1 MDLRR
6 RAGIYLHVPFCRRK
20 CPYCSFASV
29 VPRPGHVGRY
39 LRALHAQLR
48 ALAALP
54 QVRELTFATVFFGGG
69 TPSLL
74 DPADLAGLLA
84 DCRSHFAFAADEPE
98 VSVEVNPGTIDA
110 AGLKRLRRAGCN
122 RLSIGVQSFDDPA
135 LAVLGRIHS
144 AGQARATVRA
154 ARTAGFENL
163 SLDLMYGLPGQG
175 AAGWR
180 ATLEQALALGP
191 DHLSLYELTPETGT
205 PLAADLDAGRLCLP
219 SEEEVLAMM
228 AVNEALVAASPLS
241 RYEISNYAAAG
252 RECRHNL
259 NYWNNGCYLGLGPGA
274 TAFYGGVR
282 RTAAADPD
290 EYCRRLEEGR
300 SAWQVEERL
309 DREAAFRETV
319 VLGLRLTAGVDE
331 AALRERFGLD
341 PAAYYGPLLEHL
353 VAQGLL
359 AREDGRLRLT
369 PAGLPLANRVM
380 AELV

>member
-29 VPRPGHVGRY
+29 VPRPGQVGRY

-110 AGLKRLRRAGCN
+110 AGLERLRRAGCN
-122 RLSIGVQSFDDPA
+122 RLSIGVQSLDDRE

-144 AGQARATVRA
+144 AGEARASVRA
-154 ARTAGFENL
+154 ARDAGFENL
-163 SLDLMYGLPGQG
+163 SLDLMYGLPGQS
-175 AAGWR
+175 AADWR

-191 DHLSLYELTPETGT
+191 DHLSLYELTPEEGT
-205 PLAADLDAGRLCLP
+205 PLSADLRAGRLTLP

-228 AVNEALVAASPLS
+228 AVIDALVAASPLA
-241 RYEISNYAAAG
+241 RYEISNYAAVG

-259 NYWNNGCYLGLGPGA
+259 TYWQNGCYLGLGPGA

-282 RTAAADPD
+282 RTAVADPD
-290 EYCRRLEEGR
+290 EYCRRLGQGR
-300 SAWQVEERL
+300 SVWQVEERL

-319 VLGLRLTAGVDE
+319 VMGLRLTAGVDE
-331 AALRERFGLD
+331 AALRRRFGLD
-341 PAAYYGPLLEHL
+341 PASYYGPLLEQL

-359 AREDGRLRLT
+359 VRRDGRLRLT
-369 PAGLPLANRVM
+369 AAGLPLANRVM

>member
-1 MDLRR
+1 MDLSR

-29 VPRPGHVGRY
+29 VPGPGQVGRY
-39 LRALHAQLR
+39 LTAVRAQLR
-48 ALAALP
+48 GLAREP
-54 QVRELTFATVFFGGG
+54 QVRELVFATVFFGGG

-74 DPADLAGLLA
+74 DPAELAELLA

-98 VSVEVNPGTIDA
+98 VSVEVNPGTIDP
-110 AGLKRLRRAGCN
+110 AGLERLRRAGCN

-144 AGQARATVRA
+144 AAEARAAVRA
-154 ARTAGFENL
+154 ARNAGFGNL
-163 SLDLMYGLPGQG
+163 SLDLMYGLPGQS
-175 AAGWR
+175 AADWR

-191 DHLSLYELTPETGT
+191 DHLSLYELTPEEGT
-205 PLAADLDAGRLCLP
+205 PLSADLRAGRLTLP

-228 AVNEALVAASPLS
+228 AVIDALVAASPLA
-241 RYEISNYAAAG
+241 RYEISNYAVPG

-259 NYWNNGCYLGLGPGA
+259 TYWQNGCYLGLGPGA

-282 RTAAADPD
+282 RTAVADPD
-290 EYCRRLEEGR
+290 EYCRRLGQGR
-300 SAWQVEERL
+300 SVWQVEERL

-319 VLGLRLTAGVDE
+319 VMGLRLTAGVDE
-331 AALRERFGLD
+331 AALRRRFGLD
-341 PAAYYGPLLEHL
+341 PAAYYGPVLEHL
-353 VAQGLL
+353 VVQGLL

-369 PAGLPLANRVM
+369 AAGLPLANRVM

>member
-1 MDLRR
+1 MDLSR

-29 VPRPGHVGRY
+29 VPGPGQVGRY
-39 LRALHAQLR
+39 LTAVRAHLR
-48 ALAALP
+48 ALAREP
-54 QVRELTFATVFFGGG
+54 QVRELVFATVFFGGG

-74 DPADLAGLLA
+74 DPADLAELLA
-84 DCRSHFAFAADEPE
+84 DCRTLFAFADDEPE
-98 VSVEVNPGTIDA
+98 VSVEVNPGTIDP
-110 AGLKRLRRAGCN
+110 AGLERLRRAGCN
-122 RLSIGVQSFDDPA
+122 RLSIGVQSLDDRE

-144 AGQARATVRA
+144 AAESRATVLAARA
-154 ARTAGFENL
+154 AGFGNL
-163 SLDLMYGLPGQG
+163 SLDLMYGLPGQS

-191 DHLSLYELTPETGT
+191 DHLSLYELTPEEGT
-205 PLAADLDAGRLCLP
+205 PLSADLCAGRLSLP

-228 AVNEALVAASPLS
+228 AVIDALVAASPLA
-241 RYEISNYAAAG
+241 RYEISNYAAVG

-259 NYWNNGCYLGLGPGA
+259 TYWQNGCYLGLGPGA

-282 RTAAADPD
+282 RTAVADPD
-290 EYCRRLEEGR
+290 EYCRRLGQGR
-300 SAWQVEERL
+300 SVWQVEERL

-319 VLGLRLTAGVDE
+319 VMGLRLTAGVDE
-331 AALRERFGLD
+331 TALRRRFGLD
-341 PAAYYGPLLEHL
+341 PASYYGPLLEQL

-359 AREDGRLRLT
+359 VRRDGRLRLT
-369 PAGLPLANRVM
+369 AAGLPLANRVM